1 VPPAEGGG
9 MEIIM
14 KKLIGFIFMLVL
26 SLTLSMTTY
35 AADDFGSIVAKV
47 ATDKKKDK
55 KKKKKKKGKKN
66 KKKAKKAKKGKKKVK
81 KAKKDNQ
88 PNLKPSEVVEEI
100 LDDGTSESE
109 EEKKDLPVVELKV
122 KSASNIWT
130 NEVDI
135 TKINIEQTLNELLI
149 GKEGYPTA
157 PTEVIAFYN
166 KYREEEGDRIEMKTS
181 AGTTSNYLVQYNV
194 DNAIF
199 GEFKFISKDSLT
211 YFDCMVKRKPNFGD
225 HDFNDSLDSLKKIG
239 LDLDITP
246 EQLKN
251 VFDGKLKVRFKAGA
265 VLWGLEYKDYR
276 LAFERLNTKKINF
289 TMADVFKACTKHRL
303 VFTNNFYEK
312 FSKLID
318 SDLVRTDTDTT
329 SNYTYKSEMKY
340 ENLDFG
346 YDKIGVDSILYSD
359 NAEYR
364 ETELQ
369 IGGNINIDSR
379 VSELANILDE
389 YTGIDLYTFDT
400 SRIENMLKGDA
411 VQKFSV
417 DLERDLG
424 DSHVEIGVTNNGK
437 YTFQFSIIF
446 TRKY

>member
-1 VPPAEGGG
+1 
-9 MEIIM
+9 M
-14 KKLIGFIFMLVL
+14 KKIVGFIFMLVV
-26 SLTLSMTTY
+26 SLVISVTTY
-35 AADDFGSIVAKV
+35 AADDLGNIIAKV
-47 ATDKKKDK
+47 SVDKKKDK
-55 KKKKKKKGKKN
+55 KKKKKKKKVKKSKKN
-66 KKKAKKAKKGKKKVK
+66 KKKKKAKKSRKKNKKVS
-81 KAKKDNQ
+81 KDTEQ
-88 PNLKPSEVVEEI
+88 TILKPIKETEEV
-100 LDDGTSESE
+100 LDADTTSEE
-109 EEKKDLPVVELKV
+109 DEKKNLPVVEIKV
-122 KSASNIWT
+122 KSASKIWT

-135 TKINIEQTLNELLI
+135 TKINIEQALNELLI
-149 GKEGYPTA
+149 GKDGYPSA
-157 PTEVIAFYN
+157 PDVVIAFYN
-166 KYREEEGDRIEMKTS
+166 KYHDDGDLPIHMKTT
-181 AGTTSNYLVQYNV
+181 AGTQSNYLAWF
-194 DNAIF
+194 DTPF

-211 YFDCMVKRKPNFGD
+211 YFDCTVKRKPNFGD

-329 SNYTYKSEMKY
+329 SNYTYKSKMEY
-340 ENLDFG
+340 ENLDFD
-346 YDKIGVDSILYSD
+346 YDKIGVDSILYRD

-369 IGGNINIDSR
+369 IAGNINIDTR
-379 VSELANILDE
+379 VSELAKILDE